1 MVGPRPLAARW
12 LDAEDSTSSPL
23 QTHMAG
29 FPSHHKY
36 QKTVR
41 IKITGMQYVLSA
53 PFVPGEESPS
63 CLPTQSETHIYRRG
77 QWILYIQS
85 GHCPHSCIAPKEY
98 TEHWMRYATA
108 FFLLKRGITGRNFSV
123 ARSAWKLYCS
133 RKNSYR
139 EPQESASVSS
149 VKKRLWGRKVV
160 SSIRGYVLAERS
172 RNSLW
177 NTVPS

>member
-1 MVGPRPLAARW
+1 MIPAQKNTPHAVRKWNGMGRSFILYRPSIGGTMVGPGPCRRW

-63 CLPTQSETHIYRRG
+63 YLPTQSETHIYRRG

-108 FFLLKRGITGRNFSV
+108 SFLL
-123 ARSAWKLYCS
+123 SA
-133 RKNSYR
+133 
-139 EPQESASVSS
+139 A
-149 VKKRLWGRKVV
+149 
-160 SSIRGYVLAERS
+160 
-172 RNSLW
+172 
-177 NTVPS
+177 

>member
-1 MVGPRPLAARW
+1 MYSALPLFRERNHRVVCQLNPKRIFIAADNGFCIFNQDIA
-12 LDAEDSTSSPL
+12 LIAVSLQKST
-23 QTHMAG
+23 
-29 FPSHHKY
+29 
-36 QKTVR
+36 R
-41 IKITGMQYVLSA
+41 NIVLS
-53 PFVPGEESPS
+53 
-63 CLPTQSETHIYRRG
+63 SE
-77 QWILYIQS
+77 
-85 GHCPHSCIAPKEY
+85 
-98 TEHWMRYATA
+98 
-108 FFLLKRGITGRNFSV
+108 RGITGRNFSV

-172 RNSLW
+172 RSSLW